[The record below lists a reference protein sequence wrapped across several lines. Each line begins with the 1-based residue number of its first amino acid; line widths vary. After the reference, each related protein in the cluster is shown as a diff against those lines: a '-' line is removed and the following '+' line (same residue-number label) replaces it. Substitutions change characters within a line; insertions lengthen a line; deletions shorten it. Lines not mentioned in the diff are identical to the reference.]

1 MFDKNNIK
9 LYNSLSNK
17 IEVFKPIKENEVS
30 MYVCGPTV
38 YNYMHIGNAR
48 PVIFFDTVKRFF
60 EYVGYNVKMVSNFT
74 DIDDKIIKKAKEE
87 NTTEE
92 VISEKYIKACLDDYE
107 KLIMHIKLVMMF
119 ILAFAAFLTM
129 VF

>member
-38 YNYMHIGNAR
+38 YNYMHIG
-48 PVIFFDTVKRFF
+48 
-60 EYVGYNVKMVSNFT
+60 M
-74 DIDDKIIKKAKEE
+74 
-87 NTTEE
+87 
-92 VISEKYIKACLDDYE
+92 LD
-107 KLIMHIKLVMMF
+107 L
-119 ILAFAAFLTM
+119 
-129 VF
+129 

>member
-38 YNYMHIGNAR
+38 YNYIQPCPRGL
-48 PVIFFDTVKRFF
+48 PPLFP
-60 EYVGYNVKMVSNFT
+60 
-74 DIDDKIIKKAKEE
+74 KAPW
-87 NTTEE
+87 
-92 VISEKYIKACLDDYE
+92 SLS
-107 KLIMHIKLVMMF
+107 
-119 ILAFAAFLTM
+119 
-129 VF
+129 

>member
-60 EYVGYNVKMVSNFT
+60 
-74 DIDDKIIKKAKEE
+74 
-87 NTTEE
+87 
-92 VISEKYIKACLDDYE
+92 
-107 KLIMHIKLVMMF
+107 
-119 ILAFAAFLTM
+119 
-129 VF
+129 

>member
-74 DIDDKIIKKAKEE
+74 DIDDKIIKSSDDLKTGDEVSLSFFDGKKDAIIKWGQKYGYKK
-87 NTTEE
+87 TEL
-92 VISEKYIKACLDDYE
+92 SG
-107 KLIMHIKLVMMF
+107 
-119 ILAFAAFLTM
+119 TW
-129 VF
+129 